1 MSIRIGKPILVVAL
15 TASLGLAGCATQQ
28 PYGVRN
34 GGYVQQGQGYG
45 GRGARC
51 QQCGVVQDVQQVY
64 VQKSSNGTLGAVI
77 GAVAGGLL
85 GNTVGKGDGRKA
97 ATVAGAVAGGVVGDQ
112 VGKRSGGSETAWQV
126 SVRLDNGQ
134 YVTVTQRN
142 DPGVRR
148 GDYVEVSGN
157 QVYAR

>member
-1 MSIRIGKPILVVAL
+1 MNIRIGKPVLVIAL
-15 TASLGLAGCATQQ
+15 AASLGLAGCVTQQ

-34 GGYVQQGQGYG
+34 GGYAQQGQRYD
-45 GRGARC
+45 RGSNRC

-64 VQKSSNGTLGAVI
+64 VQKNSNGTLGAVL

-134 YVTVTQRN
+134 YVTVTQRD

-148 GDYVEVSGN
+148 GDYVEINGN
-157 QVYAR
+157 RVYQR

>member
-1 MSIRIGKPILVVAL
+1 MSIRSSKPVLFIAL
-15 TASLGLAGCATQQ
+15 AAGISLAGCATQQ

-34 GGYVQQGQGYG
+34 GGYAQQGTYNRG
-45 GRGARC
+45 GRC

-64 VQKSSNGTLGAVI
+64 VQKTSNGTLGAVI

-112 VGKRSGGSETAWQV
+112 VGKRSGGTETAWQV

-148 GDYVEVSGN
+148 GDYVEVSGD

>member
-1 MSIRIGKPILVVAL
+1 MNVRISKPVLVVAL
-15 TASLGLAGCATQQ
+15 LASLGLAGCATQQ
-28 PYGVRN
+28 PYGVRHD
-34 GGYVQQGQGYG
+34 GYAQGQRYDR
-45 GRGARC
+45 RGDRC

-64 VQKSSNGTLGAVI
+64 VQKNSNGTLGAVL

-97 ATVAGAVAGGVVGDQ
+97 ATVAGAVAGGVVGNQ
-112 VGKRSGGSETAWQV
+112 VGKRSDGAETAWQV

-134 YVTVTQRN
+134 YVTVTQRA

-148 GDYVEVSGN
+148 GDYVEVNGG
-157 QVYAR
+157 QVYLR

>member
-1 MSIRIGKPILVVAL
+1 MSIRISKPVLVVAL
-15 TASLGLAGCATQQ
+15 AAGLGLAGCATQQ
-28 PYGVRN
+28 PYGVRHD
-34 GGYVQQGQGYG
+34 GYAQGQRYD
-45 GRGARC
+45 RRSDRC

-64 VQKSSNGTLGAVI
+64 VQKNGNGTLGAVL

-112 VGKRSGGSETAWQV
+112 VGKRSGGTETAWQV

-134 YVTVTQRN
+134 YVTVTQRA

>member
-1 MSIRIGKPILVVAL
+1 MGRVAL
-15 TASLGLAGCATQQ
+15 ISKEAAGRDEVPLLALHAAAGTDVEVVSRHRLPVRVARHVNVSADHAAGLRQ
-28 PYGVRN
+28 R
-34 GGYVQQGQGYG
+34 
-45 GRGARC
+45 
-51 QQCGVVQDVQQVY
+51 
-64 VQKSSNGTLGAVI
+64 
-77 GAVAGGLL
+77 
-85 GNTVGKGDGRKA
+85 RKRLA
-97 ATVAGAVAGGVVGDQ
+97 VAGAVAGGVVGDQ